1 MGPAEWIALA
11 AVAIPVLCAAT
22 AAAYKLGGGKRENG
36 APTPAQMTRE
46 MHALILEWEKHRWPE
61 MIEALENSAVAS
73 ADAARATRLLVSL
86 IESGALT
93 SSKIDGRGGSKS

>member
-1 MGPAEWIALA
+1 MGPAEWIALV
-11 AVAIPVLCAAT
+11 AVAVPLLVAAT
-22 AAAYKLGGGKRENG
+22 AAAYKLGGRRENG

-93 SSKIDGRGGSKS
+93 SNKTDGRGGSKS